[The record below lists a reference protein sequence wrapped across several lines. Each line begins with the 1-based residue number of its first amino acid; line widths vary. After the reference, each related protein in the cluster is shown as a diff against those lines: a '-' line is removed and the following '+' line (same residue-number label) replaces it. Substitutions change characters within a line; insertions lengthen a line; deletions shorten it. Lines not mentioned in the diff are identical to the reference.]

1 MDRATQ
7 DAAGQVPDD
16 ARRISDAP
24 DWLYLLR
31 EYYELYRFSPAGG
44 SDRIRAHM
52 RQVREAVGK
61 LVKADAVLHEAGPLD
76 KPVTG
81 HLSRALDEGRA
92 DRLAPMVR
100 AIEHLRPALRW
111 QYGYDKVPKGLARK
125 YAFAEIAG
133 PHGPVISADVILGLV
148 LFAPGCIYPAHAHA
162 GLTESYVCLSG
173 AVSENDLGVFAPGSL
188 ILNPPQHMHRITV
201 SSGEPALLAYAW
213 TGPRVA
219 LADQK
224 MVLGRSRVE

>member
-1 MDRATQ
+1 MEATQ
-7 DAAGQVPDD
+7 DAAGRVPDEV
-16 ARRISDAP
+16 RRIGDAP

-31 EYYELYRFSPAGG
+31 EYYELYRFLPAGG
-44 SDRIRAHM
+44 SDRIRGHM
-52 RQVREAVGK
+52 RQVREAIGK
-61 LVKADAVLHEAGPLD
+61 LVKSNAPLSEAGPLD

-81 HLSRALDEGRA
+81 HLNRALDEGRA

-133 PHGPVISADVILGLV
+133 PHGPVISPEVILGLV
-148 LFAPGCIYPAHAHA
+148 LFAPGCIYPAHAHS

-213 TGPRVA
+213 TGPRAA
-219 LADQK
+219 LAGQK
-224 MVLGRSRVE
+224 MVLGRSRVT